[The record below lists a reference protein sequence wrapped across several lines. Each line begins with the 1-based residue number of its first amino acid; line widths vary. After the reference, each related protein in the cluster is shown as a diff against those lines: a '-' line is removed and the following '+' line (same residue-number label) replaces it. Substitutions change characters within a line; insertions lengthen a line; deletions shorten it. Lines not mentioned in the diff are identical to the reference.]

1 MSASS
6 LTDRLYD
13 DADGSPIDPFEL
25 FEAWFA
31 EAQTSEPND
40 PHAMALASVDA
51 DGMPDVRMVLMNAR
65 DSRGF
70 VFFTNFEST
79 KGKELLAHP
88 KAAFVMHW
96 KSLRRQVR
104 VRGPVEAVSPAEADT
119 YFASR
124 ARGSQ
129 IASSASEQSRPLA
142 SRAELIGRVD
152 ALEKQLGD
160 GAVPRP
166 AHWSGFRVVPT
177 SIEFWKDGQFRLH
190 DRVVFDRAAVDA
202 PWSRRRLY
210 P

>member
-1 MSASS
+1 MTASS
-6 LTDRLYD
+6 LTERLYD
-13 DADGSPIDPFEL
+13 DADRAPLDPFEL

-31 EAQTSEPND
+31 EAKENEPND

-51 DGMPDVRMVLMNAR
+51 EGMPDVRMVLMNAH

-70 VFFTNFEST
+70 VFFTNFESA

-104 VRGPVEAVSPAEADT
+104 VRGLVEVVSPAEADT

-129 IASSASEQSRPLA
+129 VASSASEQSRPLA
-142 SRAELIGRVD
+142 SRAQLTSRVE
-152 ALEKQLGD
+152 ALEKELA
-160 GAVPRP
+160 GAPVPRP
-166 AHWSGFRVVPT
+166 AHWSGFRIVPL

-190 DRVVFDRAAVDA
+190 DRVVFERAAAAA